1 MVWWAVPK
9 EAVASVVSTVSV
21 MSASFFSTF
30 RALML
35 LQPLEYGLE
44 GLFPG
49 GCCGWVASGNAFTNV
64 VYLLLYDIIHGL
76 QQQLNARTTSINALE
91 PICLICGFE
100 LNMELHNPPGG
111 LPATLGGL
119 APYGGSARYGGGG
132 RQPRVRPATPR
143 AHAGRSP
150 RPASDA
156 GRSLRPAGRNP
167 PPQGGVPRSLKY
179 IGNHGN
185 TTEIYG
191 NT

>member
-21 MSASFFSTF
+21 MYASFFPTF

-49 GCCGWVASGNAFTNV
+49 GCCGWVASGNPFTNV

-143 AHAGRSP
+143 AATPRAPGNPGPQQNTRRGGSP
-150 RPASDA
+150 SY
-156 GRSLRPAGRNP
+156 S
-167 PPQGGVPRSLKY
+167 
-179 IGNHGN
+179 
-185 TTEIYG
+185 
-191 NT
+191 